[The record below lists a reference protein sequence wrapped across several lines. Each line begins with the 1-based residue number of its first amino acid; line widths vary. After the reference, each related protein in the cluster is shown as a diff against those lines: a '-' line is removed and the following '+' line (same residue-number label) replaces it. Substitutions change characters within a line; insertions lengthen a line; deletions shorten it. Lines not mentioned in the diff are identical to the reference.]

1 MARKPQ
7 QEFSFQEFN
16 NRQAA
21 AAAKAETGKTGRKS
35 KKQQQT
41 PHQPPRVTPEHH
53 LKTEN
58 EPGGLREMVDF
69 NFIQYASYVI
79 CDRAIPYLQDGL
91 KPVQRRILHALYQ
104 MDDGRFI
111 KVANVVGHTMQYHPH
126 GDASIGD
133 ALVALTNKRYLI
145 EGQGNFGNI
154 FTGDR
159 AAAARYIECRL
170 TPLARNEIFNRD
182 LTEFVPSYDGRN
194 KEPVALP
201 AKLPLLLMLGAEGIA
216 VGLSTKILPHN
227 FAELIEAEMA
237 ILQKKPF
244 KVLPDF
250 QQGGLMDAAE
260 YDEGQGRIKLR
271 AKIEEHSTK
280 QRLIIKEIPWSTN
293 TESVIASIEDAAR
306 KKKVPVRA
314 INDFT
319 AAEVEIELV
328 LTPGTPTEKAIKALY
343 AFTSC
348 EVSVSSSIIVIHKD
362 RPVEMRIS
370 DVLKENV
377 NQLLDLLKREL
388 LLRKHNLEEAFH
400 EKTLVQIFIENR
412 IYKKIEECTTYE
424 KVLQAVFDGL
434 APFRKKLKREVT
446 QADVEKLLEVRIKRI
461 SRFDINK
468 NRKDIEAILEEL
480 AQIEKDLARPKAYAL
495 KYLRKLLK
503 DYGKLYPR
511 LTKITTFKE
520 IAVREL
526 TARELQI
533 SHDTENGYIGHAING
548 AGEPLLECS
557 SLDKLVMVWD
567 DGRYCMMPPPEK
579 QFVDKNLIYCGIY
592 DRERVMTMVYTDKES
607 GFSYLKRFTF
617 GGMIMNRDYQAAKG
631 DARVLFLKEGTPETL
646 FVKYRAAKRQRI
658 NQQQFH
664 PEDVSIKSAR
674 SQGNQ
679 MTAKSISVI
688 TDSKPRWWSDQEAS
702 PRGVTT

>member
-7 QEFSFQEFN
+7 QEFSFQAINEDLLPTAG
-16 NRQAA
+16 QVEP
-21 AAAKAETGKTGRKS
+21 ETGSKTTKS
-35 KKQQQT
+35 KG
-41 PHQPPRVTPEHH
+41 HQPPRVTPEHH
-53 LKTEN
+53 LKNEN

-91 KPVQRRILHALYQ
+91 KPVQRRILHALHH

-133 ALVALTNKRYLI
+133 ALVGLTNKRYLI
-145 EGQGNFGNI
+145 EGQGNFGNV

-159 AAAARYIECRL
+159 AAASRYIECRL
-170 TPLARNEIFNRD
+170 TDLARKEIFNRD

-216 VGLSTKILPHN
+216 VGLSTRILPHN
-227 FAELIEAEMA
+227 FSELLEAEMA

-250 QQGGLMDAAE
+250 LQGGLMDASE
-260 YDEGQGRIKLR
+260 YDEGRGKIKLR
-271 AKIEEHSTK
+271 AKIEEHPK
-280 QRLIIKEIPWSTN
+280 RQGLVIREIPWGTT

-319 AAEVEIELV
+319 AADVEIEL
-328 LTPGTPTEKAIKALY
+328 LLSPGTPTDKAVRALY
-343 AFTSC
+343 AFTAC
-348 EVSVSSSIIVIHKD
+348 EVPVSTNLIVIHND
-362 RPVEMRIS
+362 RPVEMTVGE
-370 DVLKENV
+370 VLRENV

-412 IYKKIEECTTYE
+412 IYKQIEECTSYE
-424 KVLQAVFDGL
+424 AVIEAVFDGL
-434 APFRKKLKREVT
+434 KPFKKKLKRAVT
-446 QADVEKLLEVRIKRI
+446 REDVEKLLEVRIKRI

-468 NRKDIEAILEEL
+468 NRKDIEGILAEL

-495 KYLRKLLK
+495 KYLRGILK
-503 DYGKLYPR
+503 TYGKLYPR
-511 LTKITTFKE
+511 RTQITTFKE

-526 TARELQI
+526 TARELKI
-533 SHDTENGYIGHAING
+533 SYDSENGYIGHAING
-548 AGEPLLECS
+548 AGDPLLECS
-557 SLDKLVMVWD
+557 SLDKLVMIWD
-567 DGRYCMMPPPEK
+567 DGRYCLMPPPEK
-579 QFVDKNLIYCGIY
+579 QFVDKNLLYCNVY
-592 DRERVMTMVYTDKES
+592 DRERVITMVYTDLDS
-607 GFSYLKRFTF
+607 GFTYLKRFNF
-617 GGMIMNRDYQAAKG
+617 GGMIMNRDYQATRGKAK
-631 DARVLFLKEGTPETL
+631 VLYLKEGTPETL
-646 FVKYRAAKRQRI
+646 YVKYRAAKRQRI

-664 PEDVSIKSAR
+664 PEEVAVKGAK

-688 TDSKPRWWSDQEAS
+688 TDTRPRWWSDDEAS